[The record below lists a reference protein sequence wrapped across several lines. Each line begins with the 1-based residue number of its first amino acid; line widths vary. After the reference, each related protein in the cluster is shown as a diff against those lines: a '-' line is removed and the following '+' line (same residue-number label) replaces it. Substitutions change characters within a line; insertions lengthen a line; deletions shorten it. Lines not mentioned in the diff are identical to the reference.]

1 LFWGVETCDTL
12 RRAGVMS
19 HQAQPLNREQPGQ
32 QPPVP
37 LPPDEI
43 QAQLKRIVESP
54 FFRSSKR
61 CRSFLE
67 RVVEHSLTESP
78 EPLKERTLG
87 VDVFKRDP
95 AYDTAVDPVVR
106 VTAGEV
112 RRRLGQ
118 YYGEEAHHSQLRL
131 DLPPGSYAPAY
142 SRPHGVAAPPTPS
155 MPDVPPAARRRG
167 RLWGFAGIGTLLA
180 VAAAAVLLPQRQPVA
195 ATSTF
200 DRFWAPLLTAPGPVL
215 LCPGG
220 LDMYELPYDLKHAA
234 DAAVTST
241 TPPFISVSPR
251 QVQRVGAR
259 YVAIADAIALA
270 KIAAVFQQRG
280 RPYQIRENNL
290 TSFADLRA
298 SPAVLIGMFSNGWT
312 LQLGSGFRFV
322 PTIEGDGHHV
332 GIIDRQQPERSW
344 RLPRPWP
351 ALNVSHDYAFV
362 SRVLDSAT
370 GTVVV
375 MAAGITPYGTAAA
388 GEFLT
393 TPDEL
398 DHALGHIGD
407 WSNRS
412 LQIVLETQVI
422 GGAAG
427 APRVVAT
434 HIW

>member
-1 LFWGVETCDTL
+1 
-12 RRAGVMS
+12 MS
-19 HQAQPLNREQPGQ
+19 HPALRVDRESFGTESPSAAI
-32 QPPVP
+32 PPA
-37 LPPDEI
+37 EI

-61 CRSFLE
+61 CRLFLE
-67 RVVEHSLTESP
+67 RVVEHSLSEFP

-87 VDVFKRDP
+87 VDVFARQP
-95 AYDTAVDPVVR
+95 TYDTSVDPIVR

-131 DLPPGSYAPAY
+131 DLPAGSYAPVY
-142 SRPHGVAAPPTPS
+142 SRPHGFPLPT
-155 MPDVPPAARRRG
+155 DVPETTEHRTRG
-167 RLWGFAGIGTLLA
+167 RTWGVASFALVLA
-180 VAAAAVLLPQRQPVA
+180 VAIVVVLATPRQTDAPTA
-195 ATSTF
+195 TF
-200 DRFWAPLLTAPGPVL
+200 DRFWAPLLNAPGPVL

-220 LDMYELPYDLKHAA
+220 LDMYELPADIKRAA
-234 DAAVTST
+234 DAAVSST
-241 TPPFISVSPR
+241 TDPPLISLSPR

-259 YVAIADAIALA
+259 YVAIADAVVIA
-270 KIAAVFQQRG
+270 KIAALFQQRG
-280 RPYQIRENNL
+280 HPYQIRENNL

-298 SPAVLIGMFSNGWT
+298 SPAVLIGMFSNAWT
-312 LQLGSGFRFV
+312 LQLGSEFRFV

-332 GIIDRQQPERSW
+332 GIIDRQHPENSW

-351 ALNVSHDYAFV
+351 SLKVSRDYALV
-362 SRVLDSAT
+362 SRVLDPAT
-370 GTVVV
+370 GTLLVT
-375 MAAGITPYGTAAA
+375 AAGITPFGTAAA

-393 TPDEL
+393 TPDALE
-398 DHALGHIGD
+398 HALGHVSN

-427 APRVVAT
+427 APHVVAT

>member
-1 LFWGVETCDTL
+1 MT
-12 RRAGVMS
+12 
-19 HQAQPLNREQPGQ
+19 HPAQRLDREPSGQ
-32 QPPVP
+32 QPPAT
-37 LPPDEI
+37 LPPAEI

-61 CRSFLE
+61 CKLFLE
-67 RVVEHSLTESP
+67 RVVEHSLSDSP

-87 VDVFKRDP
+87 VDVFSREP
-95 AYDTAVDPVVR
+95 SYDTGVDPVVR

-131 DLPPGSYAPAY
+131 DLPPGGYAPAY
-142 SRPHGVAAPPTPS
+142 SLPHNVPVVPPPATA
-155 MPDVPPAARRRG
+155 VPPATRG
-167 RLWGFAGIGTLLA
+167 RVRGWSLAGVATLVTVA
-180 VAAAAVLLPQRQPVA
+180 VVAALLPRRQPVA

-220 LDMYELPYDLKHAA
+220 LDMYELPHAVKQAA

-241 TPPFISVSPR
+241 TDPPLISMSPR
-251 QVQRVGAR
+251 QIRRVGAR

-270 KIAAVFQQRG
+270 RIAAIFQERG

-298 SPAVLIGMFSNGWT
+298 SPAVLIGMFSNAWT

-332 GIIDRQQPERSW
+332 GIIDRQHPENSW

-351 ALNVSHDYAFV
+351 ALNVTHDYAFV
-362 SRVLDSAT
+362 SRVVDPAT
-370 GTVVV
+370 GTVVI
-375 MAAGITPYGTAAA
+375 MAAGITPFGTAAA

-393 TPDEL
+393 TPSDLER
-398 DHALGHIGD
+398 ALGHLSD

-427 APRVVAT
+427 APHVVAT

>member
-1 LFWGVETCDTL
+1 
-12 RRAGVMS
+12 MS
-19 HQAQPLNREQPGQ
+19 HPALRLDREPPGQ
-32 QPPVP
+32 QSPDT
-37 LPPDEI
+37 LPPAEI

-67 RVVEHSLTESP
+67 RVVQHSLTDSP

-87 VDVFKRDP
+87 VDVFARDP

-131 DLPPGSYAPAY
+131 DLPPGGYAPAY
-142 SRPHGVAAPPTPS
+142 SRPHGVPVEPAVA
-155 MPDVPPAARRRG
+155 PDVPPAVRRRG
-167 RLWGFAGIGTLLA
+167 WMWGLAGVIALLTITVVA
-180 VAAAAVLLPQRQPVA
+180 LLPIRRPPAAAAA
-195 ATSTF
+195 APTSTF
-200 DRFWAPLLTAPGPVL
+200 DRFWAPLLTAPGPIL

-220 LDMYELPYDLKHAA
+220 LDMYELPQGVKQAA
-234 DAAVTST
+234 DAAATST
-241 TPPFISVSPR
+241 SEPPLISMSPR

-270 KIAAVFQQRG
+270 RIAAVFQERG
-280 RPYQIRENNL
+280 RPYQIREHNL

-298 SPAVLIGMFSNGWT
+298 SPAVLIGMFSNAWT

-332 GIIDRQQPERSW
+332 GIIDRQHPERSW

-351 ALNVSHDYAFV
+351 ALNVAHDYAFV
-362 SRVLDSAT
+362 SRVVDPAT

-375 MAAGITPYGTAAA
+375 MAAGITPFGTAAA
-388 GEFLT
+388 GEFVT
-393 TPDEL
+393 TPDHL
-398 DHALGHIGD
+398 DRALGRLSD

-412 LQIVLETQVI
+412 LQIVLETKVI

-427 APRVVAT
+427 APHVVAT

>member
-1 LFWGVETCDTL
+1 MSHTAP
-12 RRAGVMS
+12 RAGQDLS
-19 HQAQPLNREQPGQ
+19 GQ
-32 QPPVP
+32 EPVP
-37 LPPDEI
+37 GTFQPAEI
-43 QAQLKRIVESP
+43 EAQLKRIVESP
-54 FFRSSKR
+54 FFRTSKR
-61 CRSFLE
+61 CRLFLE

-87 VDVFKRDP
+87 VHVFGRQP
-95 AYDTAVDPVVR
+95 TYDTAADPIVR

-118 YYGEEAHHSQLRL
+118 YYGEEAHHSELRV
-131 DLPPGSYAPAY
+131 DLPPGSYAPSY
-142 SRPHGVAAPPTPS
+142 SRPHGEPVLPAPPAIR
-155 MPDVPPAARRRG
+155 DVPPGTRG
-167 RLWGFAGIGTLLA
+167 RWRTWGGTGVA
-180 VAAAAVLLPQRQPVA
+180 VVLTVVVAAVLAPRSQPA
-195 ATSTF
+195 PALTTF

-220 LDMYELPYDLKHAA
+220 LDMYELPWAVKQAA
-234 DAAVTST
+234 DAAAKST
-241 TPPFISVSPR
+241 TDPPLLSVSPR

-259 YVAIADAIALA
+259 YVSIADAVALA
-270 KIAAVFQQRG
+270 RIAALFQQRG
-280 RPYQIRENNL
+280 RPYQIREHTL

-298 SPAVLIGMFSNGWT
+298 SPAVLIGMFSNAWT
-312 LQLGSGFRFV
+312 LQLGSEFRFV

-332 GIIDRQQPERSW
+332 GIIDRQHPERSW

-351 ALNVSHDYAFV
+351 SLNVSHDYALV
-362 SRVLDSAT
+362 SRVLDPAT
-370 GTVVV
+370 GTLVVT
-375 MAAGITPYGTAAA
+375 AAGITPFGTAAA

-393 TPDEL
+393 SPDGLER
-398 DHALGHIGD
+398 ALGHVSD

-412 LQIVLETQVI
+412 LQMVLETQVI

>member
-1 LFWGVETCDTL
+1 
-12 RRAGVMS
+12 MS
-19 HQAQPLNREQPGQ
+19 HPAQRLDPDSSGQ
-32 QPPVP
+32 QPAAT
-37 LPPDEI
+37 LPPAEI

-61 CRSFLE
+61 CRLFLE
-67 RVVEHSLTESP
+67 RVVEHSLSDSP

-87 VDVFKRDP
+87 VDVFARDP

-131 DLPPGSYAPAY
+131 DLPPGAYAPAY
-142 SRPHGVAAPPTPS
+142 SRPHGVPVEPVPAAAPIPAA
-155 MPDVPPAARRRG
+155 PDAPPAARRRG
-167 RLWGFAGIGTLLA
+167 WVWGLAGVIALLTIMT
-180 VAAAAVLLPQRQPVA
+180 VALLPIRRPPGA
-195 ATSTF
+195 APATSTF
-200 DRFWAPLLTAPGPVL
+200 DRFWAPLLTAPGPIL

-220 LDMYELPYDLKHAA
+220 LDMYELPQGVKQAA
-234 DAAVTST
+234 DAAAASTSE
-241 TPPFISVSPR
+241 PPLISLSPR

-270 KIAAVFQQRG
+270 RIAAVFQERG
-280 RPYQIRENNL
+280 RAYQIRENNL

-298 SPAVLIGMFSNGWT
+298 SPAVLIGMFSNAWT

-332 GIIDRQQPERSW
+332 GIIDRLHPEQSW

-351 ALNVSHDYAFV
+351 ALNVAHDYAFV
-362 SRVLDSAT
+362 SRVVDPAT
-370 GTVVV
+370 GTVVI
-375 MAAGITPYGTAAA
+375 MAAGITPFGTAAA
-388 GEFLT
+388 GEFVT
-393 TPDEL
+393 SADHL
-398 DHALGHIGD
+398 DRALGRLSD
-407 WSNRS
+407 WSNRN
-412 LQIVLETQVI
+412 LQVVLETQVI

-427 APRVVAT
+427 APHVVAT

>member
-1 LFWGVETCDTL
+1 
-12 RRAGVMS
+12 MS
-19 HQAQPLNREQPGQ
+19 HPALRIDRDPFEQ
-32 QPPVP
+32 QPPTAAF
-37 LPPDEI
+37 PPAEI

-54 FFRSSKR
+54 FFRASKR
-61 CRSFLE
+61 CRLFLE
-67 RVVEHSLTESP
+67 RVVEHSLSEFP

-87 VDVFKRDP
+87 VDVFAREP
-95 AYDTAVDPVVR
+95 TYDTSVDPIVR

-142 SRPHGVAAPPTPS
+142 SRPHGVPLPSEVPATPE
-155 MPDVPPAARRRG
+155 RRTRG
-167 RLWGFAGIGTLLA
+167 RTWGLAGFATVLS
-180 VAAAAVLLPQRQPVA
+180 VAIAVLLTTRHQTDA
-195 ATSTF
+195 ATATF
-200 DRFWAPLLTAPGPVL
+200 DRFWAPLLNAPGPVL

-220 LDMYELPYDLKHAA
+220 LDMYELPPDIKQAA
-234 DAAVTST
+234 DAAVSST
-241 TPPFISVSPR
+241 TDPPPIFMSPR

-259 YVAIADAIALA
+259 YVAIADAVVLA
-270 KIAAVFQQRG
+270 KIAALFQQRG
-280 RPYQIRENNL
+280 HPYQIRENNL

-298 SPAVLIGMFSNGWT
+298 SPAVLIGMFSNAWT

-332 GIIDRQQPERSW
+332 GIIDRQHPENSW

-351 ALNVSHDYAFV
+351 SLKVTRDYALV
-362 SRVLDSAT
+362 SRVLDPAT
-370 GTVVV
+370 GTLVVT
-375 MAAGITPYGTAAA
+375 AAGITPFGTAAA

-393 TPDEL
+393 SADDLER
-398 DHALGHIGD
+398 ALGHVSD

-427 APRVVAT
+427 APHVVAT